1 MALAAANAVA
11 MHSGDRGSSSR
22 QALSS
27 LQASSSR
34 QASGGGGVQTRFVTI
49 VRKIHSGWTGV
60 KLVIAALLSFF
71 LFLGVVFCR
80 FKVDILSSR
89 ACQVVDWSLE
99 SNTKF
104 LTLSL
109 PFSPLT
115 RALESIV
122 PQRSS
127 RYVSLGHLGCAKAI
141 APQSCTAQLKTVYH
155 PSSAEGTEALASL
168 PCPVLVQ
175 AATAW
180 ETKGTDAPPTERST
194 TMLDSTLEHPAPRVT
209 MTGFRCSSRPT
220 APPTSVHPP
229 LLLNRTHRPRT

>member
-27 LQASSSR
+27 FQASLSR

-49 VRKIHSGWTGV
+49 VRKMHSGWTGV

-99 SNTKF
+99 SNVMS
-104 LTLSL
+104 LPLSL

-127 RYVSLGHLGCAKAI
+127 RYVSLGHLGCTRKSDSPAVLYSAAKD
-141 APQSCTAQLKTVYH
+141 
-155 PSSAEGTEALASL
+155 SL
-168 PCPVLVQ
+168 PSLLGGGNGSTHLPPLPDSG
-175 AATAW
+175 ASSDGLGDEGDRRTADG
-180 ETKGTDAPPTERST
+180 KIHNYAG
-194 TMLDSTLEHPAPRVT
+194 LDS
-209 MTGFRCSSRPT
+209 
-220 APPTSVHPP
+220 
-229 LLLNRTHRPRT
+229 